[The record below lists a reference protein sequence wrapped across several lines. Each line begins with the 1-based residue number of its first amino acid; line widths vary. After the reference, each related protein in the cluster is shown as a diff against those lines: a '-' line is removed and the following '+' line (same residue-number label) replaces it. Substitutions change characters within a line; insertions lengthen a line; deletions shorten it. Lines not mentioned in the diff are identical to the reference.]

1 MLLKYFY
8 FLFTENARQYLYR
21 YLGYL
26 SISGATTANNSLFTY
41 DEGKSHSSY
50 FDAGYVPIFLDQ
62 DDVAFDN
69 ATLGQQAREVC
80 GDNKQC
86 LFDIHTTGKV
96 SIGMAS
102 KQAVE
107 SFVAIINETETPGK
121 KDKDKKTTEHGNK
134 PSLYSLSFQNCQ
146 RLQN

>member
-1 MLLKYFY
+1 M
-8 FLFTENARQYLYR
+8 RYLYR

-50 FDAGYVPIFLDQ
+50 FDGGYVPIFLDQ
-62 DDVAFDN
+62 DDVAFEN

-102 KQAVE
+102 KHAVE
-107 SFVAIINETETPGK
+107 SFVAIISETETPGK
-121 KDKDKKTTEHGNK
+121 QYKDKKK
-134 PSLYSLSFQNCQ
+134 Y
-146 RLQN
+146 